1 MALVTGASRGIGRAI
16 AIELARV
23 DYDVMITYATNSQ
36 AADEAAAA
44 IRATNEATRVAI
56 CRSDVAAASDRENLL
71 QRTREEFG
79 RLDLLVNNAGIAPD
93 QRVDLLNAS
102 VESFDRLMGVNLKG
116 PYFLT
121 QAVATWRWMSTCSDQ

>member
-1 MALVTGASRGIGRAI
+1 MAKPNSPERSNRKVALITGASRGIGRAI

-36 AADEAAAA
+36 AADESAAA
-44 IRATNEATRVAI
+44 IRATNDASRVAI
-56 CRSDVAAASDRENLL
+56 CRADVAAASDRESLL
-71 QRTREEFG
+71 QKTREEFG

-102 VESFDRLMGVNLKG
+102 VESFDRLMGV
-116 PYFLT
+116 
-121 QAVATWRWMSTCSDQ
+121 